1 MSTEAN
7 SKKTYSLKRL
17 TIAVRILCAL
27 TTLNILA
34 TAFVMFS
41 PAIQQKRLQSIM
53 RNKTFSTVIK
63 DRYAGFHDWPV
74 KKQIQ
79 TASVIVIARYET
91 EGKKLKCVI
100 SEILKKAPD
109 TDFYY
114 QVGDEYERGSHYMRA
129 DTTYG
134 DGKIIFFTGSP
145 ASMKYSCSFTG
156 DRVMSLGGMPF
167 DELRETVSN
176 MK

>member
-1 MSTEAN
+1 MNIEN
-7 SKKTYSLKRL
+7 DNKETYSFKRL
-17 TIAVRILCAL
+17 TVAVWILGAFTALNFIA
-27 TTLNILA
+27 TT
-34 TAFVMFS
+34 FVVLS
-41 PAIQQKRLQSIM
+41 PTIQEKRFQLMM
-53 RNKTFSTVIK
+53 RNKNFPAVIK
-63 DRYAGFHDWPV
+63 DQYTGFHDWPV

-79 TASVIVIARYET
+79 AASVIAIARYET

-100 SEILKKAPD
+100 SEILKKDPD

-114 QVGDEYERGSHYMRA
+114 QVGDEYERGSHYMSD

-134 DGKIIFFTGSP
+134 DGQIIFFTGSP

-156 DRVMSLGGMPF
+156 DRVMALGGMPF
-167 DELRETVSN
+167 DELRETIAN